1 MSVGVSMNPANKKLM
16 DDYKKLIYDAAVLYK
31 NFIPTEKDNIEKDKV
46 IMISK
51 EYTDNFK
58 EKINYDKMGDLLK
71 ENTQDN
77 FEKFEEQIKNYSLND
92 LEEIIFCEI
101 RIYGELDELENNIDK
116 GFDFVSI
123 EFLETLDFEF
133 PENNR
138 DNYEVKYI
146 KNFKN
151 IIILFNDDSKL
162 LIIPHEKEIKY
173 HAIPAPIKSSKKK
186 LLRRANTILIKNK
199 KKDKTV
205 IVNSKMQI

>member
-58 EKINYDKMGDLLK
+58 EKINYDKIGDLLI
-71 ENTQDN
+71 ENTEDN
-77 FEKFEEQIKNYSLND
+77 FEKFDEQLKNYSLTD
-92 LEEIIFCEI
+92 LEEIIFSEI
-101 RIYGELDELENNIDK
+101 NIFGELDELEDNVAK
-116 GFDFVSI
+116 GFDFVNF
-123 EFLETLDFEF
+123 EFLEKLDFEF

-146 KNFKN
+146 KDLKN
-151 IIILFNDDSKL
+151 IIIIFNDESKL
-162 LIIPHEKEIKY
+162 LIIPHGKEIRY
-173 HAIPAPIKSSKKK
+173 HAIPGPIKSSKKIN
-186 LLRRANTILIKNK
+186 LRRANTILIKNK

-205 IVNSKMQI
+205 FVNSKMQI

>member
-1 MSVGVSMNPANKKLM
+1 M
-16 DDYKKLIYDAAVLYK
+16 
-31 NFIPTEKDNIEKDKV
+31 
-46 IMISK
+46 
-51 EYTDNFK
+51 
-58 EKINYDKMGDLLK
+58 
-71 ENTQDN
+71 
-77 FEKFEEQIKNYSLND
+77 
-92 LEEIIFCEI
+92 
-101 RIYGELDELENNIDK
+101 
-116 GFDFVSI
+116 
-123 EFLETLDFEF
+123 ETLDFEF

-186 LLRRANTILIKNK
+186 LLRRANAILIKNK

-205 IVNSKMQI
+205 FVNSKMQI

>member
-1 MSVGVSMNPANKKLM
+1 MNPANKKLM

-138 DNYEVKYI
+138 DNYEVK
-146 KNFKN
+146 
-151 IIILFNDDSKL
+151 
-162 LIIPHEKEIKY
+162 
-173 HAIPAPIKSSKKK
+173 
-186 LLRRANTILIKNK
+186 
-199 KKDKTV
+199 
-205 IVNSKMQI
+205 